1 MTTVMNLHWELV
13 AIAALLMAAVAM
25 PVCALVIQPERLNEP
40 LDRIFLRQP
49 MAWVLV
55 AAALWLELSAA
66 NGQGHLFWSVLTYHI
81 VCAST
86 LSFLLASAHL
96 SDTLMSKWTALYA
109 LGGAALLYMGADTLQ
124 SHAMVR
130 GPILNAWMVLTF
142 VTVSLALISLL
153 FGLYNDR
160 NVPTALAVI
169 AAWWGWSLVLGDLGS
184 YAVAKMQGLTPAPF
198 VLSAPHVLFGAYLVT
213 LWLLLTGRV
222 KWVVLHKE
230 IAHAESTGFAPL
242 SGFVPTG
249 SSSQGYA
256 HELTMAAVAD
266 ERKRIAQD
274 IHDGVGSQ
282 LVGLIAGL
290 DATSPLHRRI
300 MLGLES
306 CLLDLKTTVD
316 NVENDADADTNIF
329 DALGRLRYRFQPS
342 LSRAG
347 IRMLWKVDIAGPL
360 IAVRASQLVHIVRI
374 AQESLANVLLHSEAK
389 AVQVKCCYEAEP
401 VPRMLLE
408 IFDNGIG
415 ITKRS
420 SEEMTG
426 KGLGG
431 MKERA
436 KSIGAQLQIGTKAG
450 VGTRVR
456 LYLPLT

>member
-1 MTTVMNLHWELV
+1 
-13 AIAALLMAAVAM
+13 
-25 PVCALVIQPERLNEP
+25 
-40 LDRIFLRQP
+40 

-55 AAALWLELSAA
+55 AAALWLEWIATNVSG
-66 NGQGHLFWSVLTYHI
+66 NLFWSTLTYHI
-81 VCAST
+81 VCVT
-86 LSFLLASAHL
+86 VLGFLLTSAHM
-96 SDTLMSKWTALYA
+96 SDALVSKWIVVYA
-109 LGGAALLYMGADTLQ
+109 IVGAALLYMGTDTLQ
-124 SHAMVR
+124 PNAVLRS
-130 GPILNAWMVLTF
+130 PIVNAWMVLTF
-142 VTVSLALISLL
+142 ATVTVALIAML
-153 FGLYNDR
+153 FELYNDR
-160 NVPTALAVI
+160 NMPAALAVI

-184 YAVAKMQGLTPAPF
+184 YAVAKMQDITPAPI
-198 VLSAPHVLFGAYLVT
+198 VLSASHVVFGAYLVA
-213 LWLLLTGRV
+213 LWLLLTGRI
-222 KWVVLHKE
+222 KWMALHKDKGN
-230 IAHAESTGFAPL
+230 AHTESTDFASL
-242 SGFVPTG
+242 SGFVPSG
-249 SSSQGYA
+249 SSSQGYS
-256 HELTMAAVAD
+256 HELAMAAVAE

-347 IRMLWKVDIAGPL
+347 IRMLWEVDVAGPL
-360 IAVRASQLVHIVRI
+360 ISVRSSQLVHIVRI
-374 AQESLANVLLHSEAK
+374 AQESLANALLHSEAK
-389 AVQVKCCYEAEP
+389 AVQVKCRYEAEP

-408 IFDNGIG
+408 IFDNGVG

-426 KGLGG
+426 KGLSG

-436 KSIGAQLQIGTKAG
+436 KSIGAQLQIGTKQG

-456 LYLPLT
+456 LYLLLS

>member
-1 MTTVMNLHWELV
+1 MTMVMNLHWELLFIAGLV
-13 AIAALLMAAVAM
+13 LAALAV
-25 PVCALVIQPERLNEP
+25 PVCALVIQPQRLNEP
-40 LDRIFLRQP
+40 LDRVFLRQP

-55 AAALWLELSAA
+55 AAALWLELTVVS
-66 NGQGHLFWSVLTYHI
+66 GPGHLFWSTLTYHI
-81 VCAST
+81 VCATT

-96 SDTLMSKWTALYA
+96 SDALTSKWVAVYA
-109 LGGAALLYMGADTLQ
+109 LGGAALLYMGTDTLQ
-124 SHAMVR
+124 PNAVVR
-130 GPILNAWMVLTF
+130 GPIVSAWMVLTF
-142 VTVSLALISLL
+142 ATVTLALIALL
-153 FGLYNDR
+153 FELYNDR
-160 NVPTALAVI
+160 NVPTALAVM
-169 AAWWGWSLVLGDLGS
+169 AAWWGWSLVLSDLGS
-184 YAVAKMQGLTPAPF
+184 YAVAKMQNLTPEPI
-198 VLSAPHVLFGAYLVT
+198 VLSASHVVFGANLVA
-213 LWLLLTGRV
+213 LWLLFTGRV
-222 KWVVLHKE
+222 KWMVMHKD
-230 IAHAESTGFAPL
+230 IAHTESTGFAPL

-249 SSSQGYA
+249 SSSQGYS

-316 NVENDADADTNIF
+316 NVENDADTNIF
-329 DALGRLRYRFQPS
+329 DALGHLRYRFQPS

-347 IRMLWKVDIAGPL
+347 IRMLWKVDVAGPL

-401 VPRMLLE
+401 APRMLLE

-420 SEEMTG
+420 PAEMTG

-436 KSIGAQLQIGTKAG
+436 KSIGAQLQIGTKPG